1 MKMEQIQ
8 SIIEKMTLREKLFLC
23 TGDGSW
29 KTKEYEHLG
38 IPSVI
43 MSDGTNG
50 VRFQKGSEQSP
61 GERPFSEGLGD
72 KFDDE
77 GAMQRTYKATCFPS
91 GSAIA
96 CSWDRDL
103 IKRIGRDIAKECKAL
118 GINMLLGPGMN
129 IRRHPLTAR
138 NFEYYSED
146 PVLSGEMAAAIVQ
159 AIQSEG
165 VGSCIKHFAC
175 HNSDTRRT
183 RVNVRVSERALR
195 EIYLAGFE
203 RAVKKAAPVS
213 LMTAYNQ
220 INGEEVSGE
229 SRVVRDILRQEWDYN
244 GMVVCDWGAVK
255 DPVAASRGT
264 IDLQMPLSK
273 GSASYL
279 EEAVKQGEL
288 DERLIDQRCARILE
302 QVFKLKEWEASW
314 KKEEVPSD
322 SHALAAEAAGD
333 SMVLLRNEDHILPLQ
348 PQKGERY
355 AIIGD
360 MAKNPLYQG
369 TGCAIVNARQVDIP
383 LECMQKYLADCQVTY
398 ARGYESDGSSS
409 EALLKEAETAA
420 AQADKVLLFVG
431 SLLPPEDD
439 DFNRK
444 DIRLPQGMQELVER
458 VTAVNR
464 NCVVVLAGGEVCE
477 MPWRHQTAALLLTW
491 FTGEGMGQAV
501 GEILFGEK
509 SPSGRLAATIPE
521 RLCDT
526 PAYLS
531 FDGNIYD
538 IPYAD
543 DIYVGY
549 RYYTKRHIEPAYPF
563 GYGLSYVPFV
573 YGNLVVKQKGADVTV
588 CVDVTNGGEM
598 EAAEVVQLYVAPPAE
613 GALPR
618 PVRELK
624 AFEKVK
630 LAPGETKTVTL
641 ELTQRDFAAYDPEVK
656 AWVVEKGSYS
666 VEIAR
671 SCQDMILHQAVE
683 QEGTCPPRPLRYDC
697 GFHELF
703 QTPEAKKMF
712 LEFLVEQGLV
722 AQDQANEA
730 LADKMTWSFWP
741 VWNFLDMNSGK
752 VFYQAYRDFID
763 RVNTRITAKS

>member
-1 MKMEQIQ
+1 MKKEQIQ
-8 SIIEKMTLREKLFLC
+8 SMIRQMTLREKIFLC

-29 KTKEYEHLG
+29 KTKAYERLG

-61 GERPFSEGLGD
+61 GERPFSASLGE

-77 GAMQRTYKATCFPS
+77 GAMQRTYQATCFPS

-103 IKRIGRDIAKECKAL
+103 IGRIGRNIAKECKAL

-146 PVLSGEMAAAIVQ
+146 PVLSGEMAAAIVG

-165 VGSCIKHFAC
+165 VGSCVKHFVC

-220 INGEEVSGE
+220 INGEEASGE
-229 SRVVRDILRQEWDYN
+229 SRVVRDILRQEWGYN

-273 GSASYL
+273 GSADRL
-279 EEAVKQGEL
+279 EKAVEQGEL

-302 QVFKLKEWEASW
+302 LVFTLKEWESAW
-314 KKEEVPSD
+314 KKEELSG
-322 SHALAAEAAGD
+322 SHALAVEAAAD
-333 SMVLLRNEDHILPLQ
+333 SMVLLRNEDHILPLH
-348 PQKGERY
+348 PRKGEKY

-360 MAKNPLYQG
+360 MARDPLYQG

-383 LECMQKYLADCQVTY
+383 LACMQDDLADCQVTF
-398 ARGYESDGSSS
+398 ARGYESDGTSS
-409 EALLKEAETAA
+409 EALLKESEAAA
-420 AQADKVLLFVG
+420 AQADKVLLFIG
-431 SLLPPEDD
+431 NFLPPEDD

-444 DIRLPQGMQELVER
+444 DIRLTPGMQELVER

-464 NCVVVLAGGEVCE
+464 SCIVVLAGGEVCE
-477 MPWRHQTAALLLTW
+477 MPWRHRTAALLLTW
-491 FTGEGMGQAV
+491 FSGEGMGQAV
-501 GEILFGEK
+501 GEILFGK
-509 SPSGRLAATIPE
+509 RSPSGRLSATIPE

-531 FDGNIYD
+531 FDGNTYD
-538 IPYAD
+538 IPYGD

-549 RYYTKRHIEPAYPF
+549 RYYAKRHIEPAYPF
-563 GYGLSYVPFV
+563 GYGLSYAAFS
-573 YGNLVVKQKGADVTV
+573 YDNLAVTQNGLSATV
-588 CVDVTNGGEM
+588 CVDVTNNGDM
-598 EAAEVVQLYVAPPAE
+598 EAAEVVQLYVAPPAAGE
-613 GALPR
+613 LPR

-630 LAPGETKTVTL
+630 LAPGETRTVTL
-641 ELTQRDFAAYDPEVK
+641 ELTARDFAAYDPETK
-656 AWVVEKGSYS
+656 DWVVEKGMYS

-671 SCQDMILHQAVE
+671 DCQDVVLRQPVE
-683 QEGTCPPRPLRYDC
+683 QKGTRALRPLRYDC
-697 GFHELF
+697 GFYELF
-703 QTPEAKKMF
+703 RFPEAKKLF
-712 LEFLVEQGLV
+712 LEFLVEQNLV
-722 AQDQANEA
+722 APEQADEA

-752 VFYQAYRDFID
+752 VPYEAFRAFID
-763 RVNTRITAKS
+763 KVNARVAAGV

>member
-1 MKMEQIQ
+1 MKKEQIQ
-8 SIIEKMTLREKLFLC
+8 SIIQKMTLREKLFLC

-29 KTKEYEHLG
+29 KTKEYEQLG
-38 IPSVI
+38 IPAVI

-61 GERPFSEGLGD
+61 VERPFSEGLGD

-146 PVLSGEMAAAIVQ
+146 PVLSGEMAAAIVE

-220 INGEEVSGE
+220 INGEEASGE
-229 SRVVRDILRQEWDYN
+229 SRVVRDILRKEWGYN

-279 EEAVKQGEL
+279 EQAVKQGKL
-288 DERLIDQRCARILE
+288 DESLIDERCARILNV
-302 QVFKLKEWEASW
+302 VFQLKEWESTW
-314 KKEEVPSD
+314 KKEEAPSA
-322 SHALAAEAAGD
+322 SHALATQAAGD
-333 SMVLLRNEDHILPLQ
+333 SMVLLRNEKNILPLR

-383 LECMQKYLADCQVTY
+383 LDCMQKYLTDCQVTY
-398 ARGYESDGSSS
+398 AQGYESDGTST
-409 EALLKEAETAA
+409 EALLNEAETAA
-420 AQADKVLLFVG
+420 AQADKVLLFIG
-431 SLLPPEDD
+431 NFLPPEDD

-444 DIRLPQGMQELVER
+444 DIRLTQGMQELVER

-464 NCVVVLAGGEVCE
+464 NCIVVLAGGEVCE
-477 MPWRHQTAALLLTW
+477 MPWRNQTAALLLTW
-491 FTGEGMGQAV
+491 FAGEGMGEAV
-501 GEILFGEK
+501 GEILFGKK
-509 SPSGRLAATIPE
+509 SPSGRLSATIPD

-531 FDGNIYD
+531 FDGNTYD

-549 RYYTKRHIEPAYPF
+549 RYYAKRHIEPAYPF

-573 YGNLVVKQKGADVTV
+573 YNNLVVTQNGWDVTV
-588 CVDVTNGGEM
+588 CVDVTNIGDM
-598 EAAEVVQLYVAPPAE
+598 EAAEVVQIYVAPPANGE
-613 GALPR
+613 LPR
-618 PVRELK
+618 PIRELK
-624 AFEKVK
+624 AFDKVK

-641 ELTQRDFAAYDPEVK
+641 ELTQRDFAAYDPQVK
-656 AWVVEKGSYS
+656 DWVVEKGVYH

-671 SCQDMILHQAVE
+671 NCQDIILHQAVE
-683 QEGTCPPRPLRYDC
+683 QKSSCPPRPLRYDC

-703 QTPEAKKMF
+703 QTPEAKNMF

-722 AQDQANEA
+722 APEQADET

-752 VFYQAYRDFID
+752 VSYEAYRAFID
-763 RVNTRITAKS
+763 KVNTRMSAKS

>member
-1 MKMEQIQ
+1 MKKEQIQ
-8 SIIEKMTLREKLFLC
+8 SMIQQMTLREKIFLC
-23 TGDGSW
+23 MGDGSW
-29 KTKEYEHLG
+29 KTKAYEHLG
-38 IPSVI
+38 IPSVV

-61 GERPFSEGLGD
+61 GERPFSESLGE

-77 GAMQRTYKATCFPS
+77 SAMQRTYKATCFPS

-96 CSWDRDL
+96 CSWDRNL
-103 IKRIGRDIAKECKAL
+103 IGRIGRDIAKECKAL

-146 PVLSGEMAAAIVQ
+146 PVLSGEMAAAIVN

-229 SRVVRDILRQEWDYN
+229 SRVVRDILRQEWGYD

-273 GSASYL
+273 GSANYL
-279 EEAVKQGEL
+279 EKAVERGEL
-288 DERLIDQRCARILE
+288 DERFIDKRCQHILE
-302 QVFKLKEWEASW
+302 FVFKLKEWESTW
-314 KKEEVPSD
+314 KKEEVSD
-322 SHALAAEAAGD
+322 SHALAVEAAGD

-348 PQKGERY
+348 PRKGEKY

-383 LECMQKYLADCQVTY
+383 LECMKKYLTDCQVTY
-398 ARGYESDGSSS
+398 AKGYESDGTSS
-409 EALLKEAETAA
+409 ETLLKEAEAAA
-420 AQADKVLLFVG
+420 AQADKVLLFIG
-431 SLLPPEDD
+431 NFLPPEDD

-444 DIRLPQGMQELVER
+444 DIRLTRRMQELVER

-477 MPWRHQTAALLLTW
+477 MPWRHRTAALLFTW
-491 FTGEGMGQAV
+491 FTGEGMGEAV
-501 GEILFGEK
+501 GEILFGKK
-509 SPSGRLAATIPE
+509 SPSGRLSATIPE

-531 FDGNIYD
+531 FDGNTYD
-538 IPYAD
+538 IPYGD

-549 RYYTKRHIEPAYPF
+549 RYYAKRHIEPAYPF
-563 GYGLSYVPFV
+563 GYGLSYVPFT
-573 YGNLVVKQKGADVTV
+573 YDNLVVTQNGLDVTV
-588 CVDVTNGGEM
+588 CVDVTNGGDM
-598 EAAEVVQLYVAPPAE
+598 EAAEVVQLYVAPPAGE
-613 GALPR
+613 LPR

-624 AFEKVK
+624 AFEKVM
-630 LAPGETKTVTL
+630 LAPGEAKTVTL
-641 ELTQRDFAAYDPEVK
+641 KLTGRDFAAYDPEVK
-656 AWVVEKGSYS
+656 DWVVEKGTYNL
-666 VEIAR
+666 EIAR
-671 SCQDMILHQAVE
+671 SCQDVILQQAVE
-683 QEGTCPPRPLRYDC
+683 QEGTHPPRSLRYDC
-697 GFHELF
+697 GFYELF
-703 QTPEAKKMF
+703 QYPEAKEMF
-712 LEFLVEQGLV
+712 LEFLVEQKLV
-722 AQDQANEA
+722 PQDQANEA
-730 LADKMTWSFWP
+730 LTDKMTWSFWP

-752 VFYQAYRDFID
+752 VPYEAYRDFID
-763 RVNTRITAKS
+763 KVNACITTKS